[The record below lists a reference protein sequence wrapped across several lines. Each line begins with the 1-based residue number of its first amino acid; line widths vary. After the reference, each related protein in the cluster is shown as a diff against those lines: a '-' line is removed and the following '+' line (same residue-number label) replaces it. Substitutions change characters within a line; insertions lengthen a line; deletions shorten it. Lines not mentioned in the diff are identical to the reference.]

1 MLPAA
6 LADRHPNETT
16 KRGPV
21 RRTLALIATGGA
33 LTLALS
39 GCAGLTTDEDAT
51 GPGPATDLIEVTGS
65 FGTTPRV
72 DFPTPVIA
80 EETECDVL
88 VEGTGDTL
96 VPGQKALVKLSVY
109 NASTGATI
117 QEADRNADPI
127 PAVLDEGA
135 LLPGLFAGLQCA
147 SEGSRVVIA
156 VPPADGFG
164 DAGSVQLG
172 IAPDDTLFFVV
183 DVDRAYL
190 PRANG
195 TDRPGTR
202 GFPAVVLGPDG
213 RPGITVPSTDAPTET
228 EVAVLKQGRG
238 ETVESGDS
246 VTVHYTGVLWDTN
259 EVFDS
264 SWESGSPASF
274 VVGEGANVIP
284 GFSEALVGQQVGS
297 QVIAVITPEDGYG
310 EQGSG
315 AVPPNATLVFVIDI
329 LGID

>member
-1 MLPAA
+1 M
-6 LADRHPNETT
+6 
-16 KRGPV
+16 

-33 LTLALS
+33 LTLALT
-39 GCAGLTTDEDAT
+39 GCAGLIPDEDAT
-51 GPGPATDLIEVTGS
+51 GPGPATDLVEVTGS

-72 DFPTPVIA
+72 SFPTPVIA
-80 EETECDVL
+80 TETECDVL
-88 VEGTGDTL
+88 IEGSGDTL
-96 VPGQKALVKLSVY
+96 EPGQKALVKLSVY
-109 NASTGATI
+109 NAATGVTI
-117 QEADRNADPI
+117 QQADRSADPI
-127 PAVLDEGA
+127 PAVLDEGT

-147 SEGSRVVIA
+147 TEGSRVLIA

-164 DAGSVQLG
+164 EQGSVQLG

-183 DVDRAYL
+183 DVERTYL

-195 TDRPGTR
+195 VERAGVA
-202 GFPAVVLGPDG
+202 GFPAVVLAPDG
-213 RPGITVPSTDAPTET
+213 RPGITVPSDDAPDET
-228 EVAVLKQGRG
+228 QVAVLKQGHG

-264 SWESGSPASF
+264 SWQSGSPASF
-274 VVGEGANVIP
+274 TVGDGGDVIP
-284 GFSEALVGQQVGS
+284 GFSEAIVGQQVGS
-297 QVIAVITPEDGYG
+297 QVIATITPEDGYG

-315 AVPPNATLVFVIDI
+315 AVPPNATLVFVVDI